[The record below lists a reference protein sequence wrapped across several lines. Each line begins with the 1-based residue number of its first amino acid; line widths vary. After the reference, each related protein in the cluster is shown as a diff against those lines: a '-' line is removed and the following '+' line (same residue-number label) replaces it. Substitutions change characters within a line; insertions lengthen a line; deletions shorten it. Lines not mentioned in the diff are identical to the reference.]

1 VWVINVH
8 DEKQA
13 HTSGIQCDTATAFIC
28 LFRYCYRK
36 AELGIGDCGGLRLIP
51 GMKKNSRIL
60 TLQLHSCCVSCLSRY
75 CYRQAELGIGH
86 HKGLRLIPGLL
97 LQAGFTIELLAVPS
111 CNMPL
116 SKLIMLCFVH
126 RYCYRQ
132 AELGIGDCG
141 GLRLIPGMT
150 KSGKQETP
158 EWLQK
163 VLGVEVPKV
172 ENQGKTLADLLGP
185 KPGN

>member
-1 VWVINVH
+1 V
-8 DEKQA
+8 A
-13 HTSGIQCDTATAFIC
+13 STAIRLPEVLPKLTTAVSAVTTAVN
-28 LFRYCYRK
+28 CYRE
-36 AELGIGDCGGLRLIP
+36 AELDFGDGKGLANQQGVLDLFFAIRQRAAYNWL
-51 GMKKNSRIL
+51 SDS
-60 TLQLHSCCVSCLSRY
+60 HHVEVAVSCCLTHCHCR
-75 CYRQAELGIGH
+75 CHGCCI
-86 HKGLRLIPGLL
+86 
-97 LQAGFTIELLAVPS
+97 
-111 CNMPL
+111 N
-116 SKLIMLCFVH
+116 

-172 ENQGKTLADLLGP
+172 ENQGKTLEDLLGP
-185 KPGN
+185 RPLN